1 MNKQPTTY
9 AAVLMVS
16 AAALLATAPA
26 RAEFGI
32 GINVGNLG
40 FGVEARQTLSPSL
53 DLRFGIA
60 GIAYKTEFEYDDV
73 DYDIEQS
80 AAVPEVKLDWR
91 PAQGIF
97 RLTFGLGYYN
107 EVSDLELT
115 PEVGGLYTIGNT
127 TYPASSI
134 GTLNGKVSYHVVT
147 PYFGV
152 GWDFMVKKTLGFTI
166 DVGAYYRNEPDV
178 TMTSTATG
186 PGSVSATDLALEAQN
201 IKDDAWAVYP
211 VVKLGMLFRF

>member
-1 MNKQPTTY
+1 MKKIPLTY
-9 AAVLMVS
+9 TAVLLVS
-16 AAALLATAPA
+16 AASLLAAAPA

-40 FGVEARQTLSPSL
+40 FGVEARQVLSPSL

-73 DYDIEQS
+73 DYDVTQS
-80 AAVPEVKLDWR
+80 TAVPEVKLDWR
-91 PAQGIF
+91 PAQGMF

-115 PEVGGLYTIGNT
+115 PELGGFYTVGNT
-127 TYPASSI
+127 TYSALAV

-152 GWDFMVKKTLGFTI
+152 GWDILPKNKNIGFTI

-178 TMTSTATG
+178 WMTSTGT
-186 PGSVSATDLALEAQN
+186 VSATDLALEAQY
-201 IKDDAWAVYP
+201 IKDDAWAILP

>member
-1 MNKQPTTY
+1 MKKLPLTHT
-9 AAVLMVS
+9 AAMLVS
-16 AAALLATAPA
+16 VAALLAAAPA

-40 FGVEARQTLSPSL
+40 FGVEARQVLSPSL

-73 DYDIEQS
+73 DYDITQS
-80 AAVPEVKLDWR
+80 TAVPEVKLDWR

-115 PEVGGLYTIGNT
+115 PEFGTAYTIGNT
-127 TYPASSI
+127 IYPASSI

-152 GWDFMVKKTLGFTI
+152 GWDILPKNKNIGFTI

-178 TMTSTATG
+178 TMTSTGAVT
-186 PGSVSATDLALEAQN
+186 ATDLALEAQY
-201 IKDDAWAVYP
+201 IKDDAWAILP

>member
-1 MNKQPTTY
+1 MKKIPTTY
-9 AAVLMVS
+9 TAVMLVS
-16 AAALLATAPA
+16 AVALLAATPA

-40 FGVEARQTLSPSL
+40 FGVEARQVLSPSL

-60 GIAYKTEFEYDDV
+60 GIAYHTEFEYDDI

-97 RLTFGLGYYN
+97 RLTFGVGYYN

-115 PEVGGLYTIGNT
+115 PEFGTFYTIGNT
-127 TYPASSI
+127 PYTAAQV
-134 GTLNGKVSYHVVT
+134 GTLNGKVSYHVFT

-152 GWDFMVKKTLGFTI
+152 GWDILPKNKNIGFTI

-178 TMTSTATG
+178 TMTSTGT
-186 PGSVSATDLALEAQN
+186 VSATDLALEAQN